1 MVLKFVMYSEEV
13 EDFVREI
20 HIDSDATFLDFHDAI
35 LESVGY
41 GNDQLTSFYL
51 CDDDWER
58 GAEIAQIMMDT
69 SSDEDCYVME
79 NTRLEEFIDDE
90 GQKLMFVYD
99 IMNERSFFIELKEI
113 KTGCSLGKPLCK
125 TSKGKAPNQLVDG
138 YFLDD
143 FSTGKMGGS
152 SDYDMS
158 DDFLDTGFS
167 DDELDGLSINDNY
180 FEDQQ

>member
-35 LESVGY
+35 LDSVGY

-79 NTRLEEFIDDE
+79 NTKLEEFIDDE
-90 GQKLMFVYD
+90 GQKL
-99 IMNERSFFIELKEI
+99 R
-113 KTGCSLGKPLCK
+113 
-125 TSKGKAPNQLVDG
+125 
-138 YFLDD
+138 
-143 FSTGKMGGS
+143 
-152 SDYDMS
+152 
-158 DDFLDTGFS
+158 
-167 DDELDGLSINDNY
+167 
-180 FEDQQ
+180 